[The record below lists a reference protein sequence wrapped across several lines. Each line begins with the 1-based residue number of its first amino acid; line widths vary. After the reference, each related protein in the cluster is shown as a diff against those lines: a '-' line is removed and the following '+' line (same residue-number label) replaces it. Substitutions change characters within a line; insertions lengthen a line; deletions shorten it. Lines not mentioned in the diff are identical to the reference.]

1 VAAPARLSATPFPI
15 WTLLLCGVAGF
26 VFCLPLLQTALV
38 YNRAAVADGEF
49 WRLVTGNLVH
59 LSMPHFLIDVTA
71 LLVAGA
77 LIEMHRYRHFAMLCL
92 VSGALIGVTLY
103 FAMPEI
109 VVFGGLSGVV
119 TAAVAYLCLHGTRQG
134 GAWKWLCLLVLAC
147 LVAKL
152 GVEMALGFSL
162 TVGAGTQTFVPVP
175 VSHAVGAVTALL
187 MFVLVCW
194 RVPRPHPCSAY

>member
-1 VAAPARLSATPFPI
+1 VAASARLNAIPIPI
-15 WTLLLCGVAGF
+15 WTLLLCGVAAS
-26 VFCLPLLQTALV
+26 VFSLPLVQTFLV
-38 YNRAAVADGEF
+38 YNRAAIADGEF

-59 LSMPHFLIDVTA
+59 LSTPHFLYDVTA
-71 LLVAGA
+71 LLIVGA

-103 FAMPEI
+103 IAMPEI

-119 TAAVAYLCLHGTRQG
+119 TAAVTYLCLHGVQQE
-134 GAWKWLCLLVLAC
+134 GAWKWLCLLVLAG

-152 GVEMALGFSL
+152 GVEMAFGFSL

-175 VSHAVGAVTALL
+175 VSHAAGAVTALL
-187 MFVLVCW
+187 LFVLAG
-194 RVPRPHPCSAY
+194 RRDTRPNRGLT

>member
-1 VAAPARLSATPFPI
+1 MAAPARLNAIPVPFR
-15 WTLLLCGVAGF
+15 TLLLCGVAAA
-26 VFCLPLLQTALV
+26 VYCLPLAQSALV

-77 LIEMHRYRHFAMLCL
+77 LIEMHRYRHFAMLCM

-187 MFVLVCW
+187 LFVLAGW
-194 RVPRPHPCSAY
+194 RDSRPNRGST

>member
-1 VAAPARLSATPFPI
+1 VAASARLNAIPIPI
-15 WTLLLCGVAGF
+15 WTLLLCGVAAS
-26 VFCLPLLQTALV
+26 VFSLPLVQTFLV
-38 YNRAAVADGEF
+38 YNRAAIADGEF

-59 LSMPHFLIDVTA
+59 LSTPHFLYDVTA

-103 FAMPEI
+103 IAMPEI

-119 TAAVAYLCLHGTRQG
+119 TAAVTYLCLHGVQQE
-134 GAWKWLCLLVLAC
+134 GAWKWLCLLVLAG

-152 GVEMALGFSL
+152 GVEMAFGFSL

-187 MFVLVCW
+187 LFVLVGQRDTCPN
-194 RVPRPHPCSAY
+194 RGLT

>member
-1 VAAPARLSATPFPI
+1 MAASARLNAIPIPI
-15 WTLLLCGVAGF
+15 WTLLLCGVAAS
-26 VFCLPLLQTALV
+26 VFSLPLVQTFLV
-38 YNRAAVADGEF
+38 YNRAAIADGEF

-59 LSMPHFLIDVTA
+59 LSTPHFLYDVTA

-103 FAMPEI
+103 IAMPEI

-119 TAAVAYLCLHGTRQG
+119 TAAVTYLCLHGVQQE
-134 GAWKWLCLLVLAC
+134 GAWKWLCLLVLAG

-152 GVEMALGFSL
+152 GVEMAFGFSL

-187 MFVLVCW
+187 LFVLVGQRDTCPN
-194 RVPRPHPCSAY
+194 RGLT

>member
-1 VAAPARLSATPFPI
+1 MAAPARLNAIPVPFR
-15 WTLLLCGVAGF
+15 TLLLCGVAAA
-26 VFCLPLLQTALV
+26 VYCLPLAQSALV

-103 FAMPEI
+103 VAMPEI

-119 TAAVAYLCLHGTRQG
+119 TAAVTYLCLHGVRQE
-134 GAWKWLCLLVLAC
+134 GAWKWLCLLVLAG

-152 GVEMALGFSL
+152 GVEMAFGFSL

-187 MFVLVCW
+187 LFVLAGW
-194 RVPRPHPCSAY
+194 RDSHPNRGST

>member
-1 VAAPARLSATPFPI
+1 VAAPARLNAIPVPFR
-15 WTLLLCGVAGF
+15 TLLLCGVAAA
-26 VFCLPLLQTALV
+26 VYCLPLAQSALV

-119 TAAVAYLCLHGTRQG
+119 TAAVTYLCLHGTRQG

-187 MFVLVCW
+187 LFVLAGG
-194 RVPRPHPCSAY
+194 RDSRSNRGSA